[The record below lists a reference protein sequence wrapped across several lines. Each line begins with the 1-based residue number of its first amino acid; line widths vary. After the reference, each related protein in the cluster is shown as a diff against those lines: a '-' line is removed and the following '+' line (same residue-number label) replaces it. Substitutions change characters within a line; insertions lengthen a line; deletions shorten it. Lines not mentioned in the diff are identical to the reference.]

1 MRSFIPNTS
10 LAFFTA
16 IVLLIAPAILS
27 SLVQTRTVF
36 AASEE
41 NAAKQ
46 QKWTCPMHPHYIAD
60 DPGTCPICGMDLVKL
75 ETSTDDKKSAAQ
87 NSPTTVIDIPAQT
100 IQKMGVRI
108 QKVEE
113 SRFGRN
119 IRSYGVVKENER
131 LRTELSARVEGWVE
145 NQSITAVGDEVKAG
159 DKLFDL
165 FSPELVV
172 SQRDYLTASRQG
184 GSSRKNITRRLLSF
198 GVQQQAI
205 DLLDK
210 QNEVMQNLPFYAE
223 QDGTVAEL
231 NVTPGTYVKRG
242 MTIAKIQDYSTVWIM
257 VNVAENDMPFITK
270 DTRANVYFPNHPGKT
285 LNATVDYIYPMINS
299 QTRTGRIRL
308 VVDNKNGDLRPGT
321 FADVVFQ
328 PDEQQRLSVPI
339 EAVLRDQG
347 GTSVVVALGN
357 GRFTSRR
364 VDTGLTSGKR
374 VEIRSGLKS
383 GEDVVVSSQF
393 LIDSESALRESFRK
407 LERLQKP
414 LAQIT
419 LDKTDQ
425 AMFDHIVD
433 AAIYV
438 HDELTNN
445 RMIEPKQ
452 LDPALSTRSHLLG
465 AYKNTQLEPVLEKSE
480 AALKTIQAA
489 ATESGVKDGLASL
502 VLALEPWLLQGNPAH
517 YKQKQLHLFEDKA
530 SSKKWLQLAD
540 TAKNPYGTATAKAV
554 PWPDKQPVQATAK
567 QKMEPMKSDPSMRG
581 SHGNH

>member
-1 MRSFIPNTS
+1 MRRFILPTS
-10 LAFFTA
+10 TA
-16 IVLLIAPAILS
+16 IAAVILT
-27 SLVQTRTVF
+27 LTAVVPPFLNPNQTAV
-36 AASEE
+36 AAAEQTSV
-41 NAAKQ
+41 AD

-60 DPGTCPICGMDLVKL
+60 DAGSCPICGMDLVRL

-87 NSPTTVIDIPAQT
+87 NSPTTVIDIPAET

-108 QKVEE
+108 QQVEE

-165 FSPELVV
+165 FSPELIV

-184 GSSRKNITRRLLSF
+184 GASRKNITRRLLSF

-257 VNVAENDMPFITK
+257 VNVAENDMPFITR
-270 DTRANVYFPNHPGKT
+270 DTKANVYFPNHPGKT

-321 FADVVFQ
+321 FADVVFK
-328 PDEQQRLSVPI
+328 PDEQQRLSVPS
-339 EAVLRDQG
+339 EAILRDQG
-347 GTSVVVALGN
+347 GTSVVIALGN
-357 GRFTSRR
+357 GRFTPRR
-364 VDTGLTSGKR
+364 VDTGLTSGNR
-374 VEIRSGLKS
+374 VEIRSGVKA

-407 LERLQKP
+407 LERLQTP
-414 LAQIT
+414 LAQLT
-419 LDKTDQ
+419 LDKTHQ
-425 AMFDHIVD
+425 AMFDHMVD

-452 LDPALSTRSHLLG
+452 LDPALSIRSHLL
-465 AYKNTQLEPVLEKSE
+465 ADYKNTQLEPVLEKSE

-489 ATESGVKDGLASL
+489 TTTSAVRDGLARL

-517 YKQKQLHLFEDKA
+517 YKQKQLHLFMDEA
-530 SSKKWLQLAD
+530 SSNKWLQLAD

-554 PWPDKQPVQATAK
+554 PWPDKQTVQTSAK